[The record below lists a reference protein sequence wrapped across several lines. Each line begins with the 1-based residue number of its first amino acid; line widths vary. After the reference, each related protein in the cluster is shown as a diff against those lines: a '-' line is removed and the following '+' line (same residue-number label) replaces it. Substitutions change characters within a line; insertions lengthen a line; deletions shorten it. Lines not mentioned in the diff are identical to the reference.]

1 MNTKLILLKDI
12 VKIIRGEIILD
23 NINLEIIK
31 GDFMTIIGTSGSG
44 KSSLLYILGLLDKPS
59 SGEVF
64 FEGERIDFRNNKKI
78 SLLRNQK
85 IGFVFQFHYLLPE
98 LNLLENVMVPML
110 KRGIPKDQS
119 KEKAYQLLARLGLGG
134 KEKRKI
140 YEVSGGEMQR
150 TAIARAL
157 ANDPEILIADE
168 PTGNLDSKNTEKVLE
183 IFQEINAL
191 GKTVIVVTHDR
202 DVASKA
208 KKRIEM
214 RDGKILS

>member
-1 MNTKLILLKDI
+1 MSTQLILLKDI

>member
-1 MNTKLILLKDI
+1 MSPQLILLKDI

-110 KRGIPKDQS
+110 KRGITIDQS
-119 KEKAYQLLARLGLGG
+119 KERAYRLLARLGLGG
-134 KEKRKI
+134 KEKRMI